1 LDQKISRLV
10 IHAQLDNT
18 INPVAMT
25 VKYIAKLV
33 QINRSVLLA
42 RPQQELVVLANA
54 ILKKDIMNNTQN
66 L

>member
-1 LDQKISRLV
+1 V
-10 IHAQLDNT
+10 IHALLDNT

-25 VKYIAKLV
+25 VKYFAKLV

-42 RPQQELVVLANA
+42 KPKQELVVLANA
-54 ILKKDIMNNTQN
+54 ILKMDILNNTQN